1 MVECVC
7 VHTRA
12 RARVARIGAAQAP
25 SVSHV
30 LGGMYTTL
38 LAVGGCEG
46 CLPTLIMI
54 VRARVLEQ
62 VQLVLLTRN
71 RYRSL
76 YGYSHTTVQSSVVA
90 RGGARPPR
98 MS

>member
-54 VRARVLEQ
+54 VR
-62 VQLVLLTRN
+62 
-71 RYRSL
+71 
-76 YGYSHTTVQSSVVA
+76 
-90 RGGARPPR
+90 
-98 MS
+98 